1 MKKDKRTHQSF
12 DKPGPSSPRR
22 ESAAKA
28 STRSHIRIQS
38 GKSKAPVLNLPW
50 NLLSPWS
57 DDKAAE
63 MLNRIQKHAAS
74 RLDFANDLDGN
85 ERLAV
90 YKQFIQLENEMI
102 LRRHRAGESGLTVAL
117 ARSCVVDVLLQH
129 LFAQA
134 AEEFSRDKGGPNP
147 PVCLLGL
154 GGYGRGELSP
164 LSDIDIM
171 FLFPMKTRSKDL
183 KAFQQYLS
191 DRILY
196 PLWDLGLKIGH
207 SSRTINEVMEEARK
221 NIQTKT
227 SLLEARLIAG
237 SEELFNVFDHAYRN
251 FYQKEDPQKYLQ
263 ARLGDQAERR
273 ERFQG
278 TIFLQEPHI
287 KSGVGGL
294 RDYQNA
300 LWMARIKL
308 DIKRM
313 GDLCE
318 HNYLNAREHKEFVR
332 AYDFLTRVRNELH
345 FLSRRPTDILDLENQ
360 PVVALNLGYTQE
372 DIFKRVEVFMRDYY
386 THAQAIYRISQLL
399 EQRLALRKD
408 DGSQDRVSFREV
420 IRARKLDR
428 QKQFDG
434 FLLRG
439 DELTCETHN
448 VFRQDPERLIRVFRH
463 CQQLNCRM
471 DFELSSLIQES
482 VHLIDNTVILSP
494 RANLSFRTILEQPG
508 QVHPTLLQMHEHGV
522 LGRFVPEFGKLTCLV
537 QHEYYHRYTAD
548 IHTLNTIREL
558 DRIYSGEEPETVKY
572 REVLRQTSD
581 PKLLYLIL
589 FLHDI
594 GKSAG
599 VSGHDVTG
607 AKMAWNVLTR
617 MEVKNEQ
624 CHLIEFIIR
633 HHLMMTRIW
642 QKFDVEDPRTAV
654 SFAEQVE
661 SVEKLRYLYVHT
673 YCDAHGTA
681 SNLWNSFKDT
691 LHTQLYQITEERL
704 LLGTKADQKHTERK
718 AMIAEELIA
727 QRLPEANK
735 EEIEAHFNLL
745 PDRYF
750 INTTSDEIVLHL
762 KMIHQLLAN
771 IAENKDPDSALIPI
785 IDWQDDVDRSITAV
799 DVVTWDRAGLFCKM
813 AGSFIAAGLNI
824 LTAKVVTR
832 KDHIA
837 IDTFYVVEPGRG
849 MVQSAEARETFR
861 KTLEKALTS
870 HEDVLP
876 KIVSDIRKKKKKA
889 KPLYPQPKTRLHANI
904 PTSVQVYNELS
915 LRRTIVEIQAN
926 DSVGLLYEIS
936 RILFEHGYD
945 ITFAR
950 IATERSVALDTFY
963 IEKIDPDNE
972 GDQSNLL
979 KLQEAL
985 SEAIT
990 QE

>member
-1 MKKDKRTHQSF
+1 MSTKSSRARTNTGKSRT
-12 DKPGPSSPRR
+12 GGRGRR
-22 ESAAKA
+22 ES
-28 STRSHIRIQS
+28 SVP
-38 GKSKAPVLNLPW
+38 GLNLPW
-50 NLLSPWS
+50 NLLGPES
-57 DDKAAE
+57 DDNAAA

-74 RLDFANDLDGN
+74 RLDFANDLDAG
-85 ERLAV
+85 ERLAA
-90 YKQFIQLENEMI
+90 YKQFLQLENEMI

-129 LFAQA
+129 LFAKVT
-134 AEEFSRDKGGPNP
+134 EEFSRENGRPNP

-171 FLFPMKTRSKDL
+171 FLFPVKTRAKDL
-183 KAFQQYLS
+183 KAFQEFLT

-207 SSRTINEVMEEARK
+207 SSRTINEVMDEARK
-221 NIQTKT
+221 DIRTKT
-227 SLLEARLIAG
+227 SLLEARPIAG
-237 SEELFNVFDHAYRN
+237 SEELFNIFDHAYRN

-273 ERFQG
+273 ERFQN

-308 DIKRM
+308 DINRM

-318 HNYLNAREHKEFVR
+318 HNYLNGREHKEFLR

-345 FLSRRPTDILDLENQ
+345 FLSRRATDVLDLENQ

-408 DGSQDRVSFREV
+408 DTASDRVSFREV

-448 VFRQDPERLIRVFRH
+448 IFRQDPERLIRVFRH

-494 RANLSFRTILEQPG
+494 RANLSFRTLLEQPG

-548 IHTLNTIREL
+548 IHTLNTIAEL
-558 DRIYSGEEPETVKY
+558 DRIYAGDDPQTAKY

-599 VSGHDVTG
+599 VAGHDITG
-607 AKMAWNVLTR
+607 AKLAWNVLTR
-617 MEVKNEQ
+617 MEVEKEQ
-624 CHLIEFIIR
+624 CHLIDFIIR
-633 HHLMMTRIW
+633 NHLMMTRIW
-642 QKFDVEDPRTAV
+642 QKFDVEDPRTAI

-661 SVEKLRYLYVHT
+661 SVEHLRYLYVHT
-673 YCDAHGTA
+673 YCDARGTA

-691 LHTQLYQITEERL
+691 LHTQLYQVTEERL
-704 LLGTKADQKHTERK
+704 RLGAKTDQKHTERK
-718 AMIAEELIA
+718 AMIAQELIA
-727 QRLPEANK
+727 KKLPDANK
-735 EEIEAHFNLL
+735 EEIEAHFELL

-750 INTTSDEIVLHL
+750 INSNSDEIALHIKL
-762 KMIHQLLAN
+762 IHQLLAN
-771 IAENKDPDSALIPI
+771 IAGNKDPDSALLPI
-785 IDWQDDVDRSITAV
+785 VDWQDDVDRSLTVV

-813 AGSFIAAGLNI
+813 AGAFIAAGLNI
-824 LTAKVVTR
+824 LTAKAITR

-849 MVQSAEARETFR
+849 MVQSAEARETFQ
-861 KTLEKALTS
+861 KTLEQALTS
-870 HEDVLP
+870 NEDILP
-876 KIVSDIRKKKKKA
+876 KIVADIRKKKKKS
-889 KPLYPQPKTRLHANI
+889 KPLYPRPKTRLHANI
-904 PTSVQVYNELS
+904 PASVQVYNELS

-926 DSVGLLYEIS
+926 DSIGLLYEIS

-963 IEKIDPDNE
+963 IENIDQEKEN
-972 GDQSNLL
+972 DQTNLL

-985 SEAIT
+985 SRAIAP
-990 QE
+990 E